1 MAEYIA
7 PLERLIEQFRSLKG
21 IGKKTATRLA
31 FCILDFSEEQTE
43 RFTDAVLDAK
53 RSIRRCSCCFNI
65 SEGDICA
72 ICSDDRRDKS
82 TVCVVEDARAVMAF
96 EKVKEY
102 NGVYHVLGGVIS
114 PMDGIGPDEL
124 NIKELVS
131 RVAND
136 GVKEVILATNP
147 TIEGETTAMYI
158 SKLLKPFEVKVS
170 RLAYGVPVGGD
181 LEYADEVT
189 LYRAMEG
196 RKSMGED

>member
-131 RVAND
+131 RVANN